1 MTSIEMWGVDPLPL
15 NLGRLG
21 IVSINRVE
29 WCIVTSGAR
38 LERAMQL
45 PPPLILWELSLPG
58 CFILDLAP
66 CCEKPELHRD
76 ATCQCFGDCPSW
88 AHVSDMGVRKPPD
101 DFSPQLSE
109 SPAAICILPAEAP
122 NTTEQK
128 QATLLC
134 SVHIPEP
141 SSVNISKNGGCLGVI
156 TFTDN
161 WNIGNNRG
169 QGRWV
174 RNNNN
179 KKCLDIFQ
187 PHDLKGEKDSKSV
200 VISGMVDSVT

>member
-1 MTSIEMWGVDPLPL
+1 MTSIERWGVDPLPL

-38 LERAMQL
+38 LEKAMQL

-58 CFILDLAP
+58 CFILDPAP

-88 AHVSDMGVRKPPD
+88 AHVSDVGVRKPPD

-109 SPAAICILPAEAP
+109 SQASICIFPAEAP
-122 NTTEQK
+122 NTRAETSHP
-128 QATLLC
+128 AVLC
-134 SVHIPEP
+134 PHSWAIIGEHQQ
-141 SSVNISKNGGCLGVI
+141 NGGCLGVT

-169 QGRWV
+169 QGGWV
-174 RNNNN
+174 HNNNNNN

-187 PHDLKGEKDSKSV
+187 PNDLKGEKDSKSV
-200 VISGMVDSVT
+200 VSRMVDSVT